1 MKKHTI
7 SSKNLSTFTPCKKS
21 YWHTNR
27 EFKEQR
33 TMMDIKREFDKKMRR
48 ECIWG
53 TVFMVMMF
61 GVMIT
66 LWVVYG

>member
-1 MKKHTI
+1 MRHT
-7 SSKNLSTFTPCKKS
+7 S
-21 YWHTNR
+21 
-27 EFKEQR
+27 EFKERR

-61 GVMIT
+61 GIMIAMWT
-66 LWVVYG
+66 VYG